1 MQEKIKKRYKLI
13 MSKGEFI
20 EQVKKIEGFS
30 NCADWVRTDGRIPV
44 SKENKFL
51 EFIEKR
57 LLEDEKIRQINVDFY
72 KKL

>member
-30 NCADWVRTDGRIPV
+30 NCADWVRTDGRIPA
-44 SKENKFL
+44 SKENQFL
-51 EFIEKR
+51 EMIEKR
-57 LLEDEKIRQINVDFY
+57 LAKDKEIKQINVNFY
-72 KKL
+72 KQL

>member
-44 SKENKFL
+44 SKENQFL
-51 EFIEKR
+51 EMIEKR
-57 LLEDEKIRQINVDFY
+57 LEKDKEIKQINVNFY
-72 KKL
+72 KQL

>member
-1 MQEKIKKRYKLI
+1 MQDKIKKRYKLI

-20 EQVKKIEGFS
+20 DKIKKIEGFS
-30 NCADWVRTDGRIPV
+30 NCSEWIRPNSKVPK
-44 SKENKFL
+44 SKEKKFL

-72 KKL
+72 KKI

>member
-13 MSKGEFI
+13 MSKCEFI
-20 EQVKKIEGFS
+20 DKIKKIDGFS
-30 NCADWVRTDGRIPV
+30 NCAEWIRPNSKIPK